1 MPETVVVYV
10 HGLWFTGLE
19 AVLLR
24 ARVAR
29 SLGASDRVFSYPSVR
44 NSLDQNAAALGRMLA
59 AIPAGTLHLVGHSM
73 GGALILRLF
82 ASRPQLPPGRIVLLG
97 SPLQGSEAGRSLA
110 GLPFGEALL
119 GRSMRELLQ
128 PAGLRWAGERDLGV
142 IAGSLGFGLGGLVN
156 RFRVPSDGTVTVEET
171 RLPGASA
178 HLVLPVT
185 HSGFLV
191 SQEVARQTAAFLQG
205 GRFADR

>member
-19 AVLLR
+19 ATLLR
-24 ARVAR
+24 ARIAR
-29 SLGASDRVFSYPSVR
+29 GLGATDRVFSYPSVR
-44 NSLDQNAAALGRMLA
+44 NTLDQNAAALGRMLA

-110 GLPFGEALL
+110 GLPFGRALL

-128 PAGLRWAGERDLGV
+128 PTGLAWMGERDLGV
-142 IAGSLGFGLGGLVN
+142 IAGCLGFGLGGLVN
-156 RFRVPSDGTVTVEET
+156 RFRALSDGTVTVEET
-171 RLPGASA
+171 RLPGATA

-191 SQEVARQTAAFLQG
+191 SREVARQTAAFLQDG
-205 GRFADR
+205 HFTV

>member
-24 ARVAR
+24 ARIAR
-29 SLGASDRVFSYPSVR
+29 QLGAVDRVFSYPSVR
-44 NSLDQNAAALGRMLA
+44 HSLDDNAAALGRMLA

-82 ASRPQLPPGRIVLLG
+82 ASRPPLPPGRIVLLG

-128 PAGLRWAGERDLGV
+128 PTGLTWAGERDLGV
-142 IAGSLGFGLGGLVN
+142 IAGSVGFGLGGLVN

-171 RLPGASA
+171 RLPGATA

-191 SQEVARQTAAFLQG
+191 SREVARQVATFLRD
-205 GRFADR
+205 GRFAL